1 MADCEVIIRKADMRD
16 ILNVFELSNDP
27 TVRANSIHVEP
38 ILWENHEKWYS
49 SAIDDQN
56 TKFYVAETP
65 GGTFI
70 GQVRF
75 CYDGSLWVVSISI
88 SAEFRGC
95 RLANKILNKAMELSG
110 ARCFEAKIKT
120 HNTASE
126 KLFIA
131 SGYHRCGDETI
142 GAEKFNVF
150 RYTKGVFVIAEMSA
164 NHCGD
169 FDLAK
174 KIMVAAKEAGADAV
188 KIQTYTA
195 DTITIDCKN
204 DEFLIK
210 GDGNLW
216 KDRYLYEL
224 YKKASTP
231 WEWQPKL
238 KEFADSIGIPF
249 FSTPFDYTAVDFLE
263 KMNVPMYKIASF
275 EAMDYPLIKY
285 AAKFGKPMIISTG
298 VSSLEEMQ
306 GAIDACKEVGNDDI
320 TLLKCTSA
328 YPAKLEDMNLLTI
341 KDMIVRFG
349 PQGVKIGLSDHS
361 MSIEPVVAAV
371 ALGASV
377 VEKHFTIDR
386 SLGGEDSGFSLN
398 KDEFAA
404 MVKAVRNSESLLGKV
419 DYSVNQ
425 ENRRFARSLYA
436 VKDIK
441 AGDMLTNENVRS
453 IRPSNGLHPKY
464 LPVVLGKRA
473 VMDMPFGTPLTLDVV
488 KK

>member
-1 MADCEVIIRKADMRD
+1 MSDR
-16 ILNVFELSNDP
+16 
-27 TVRANSIHVEP
+27 
-38 ILWENHEKWYS
+38 
-49 SAIDDQN
+49 
-56 TKFYVAETP
+56 
-65 GGTFI
+65 
-70 GQVRF
+70 
-75 CYDGSLWVVSISI
+75 
-88 SAEFRGC
+88 FRGC
-95 RLANKILNKAMELSG
+95 GLASRLLNKSMELSG
-110 ARCFEAKIKT
+110 VRCFEAKIKT

-126 KLFIA
+126 KLFTA
-131 SGYHRCGDETI
+131 SGYQRCGCEII
-142 GAEKFNVF
+142 GDEKFNVF
-150 RYTKGVFVIAEMSA
+150 RFRRGVFVIAEMSA

-169 FDLAK
+169 FELAK
-174 KIMVAAKEAGADAV
+174 KIISTAKDAGADAV

-195 DTITIDCKN
+195 DTITIDCKS

-216 KDRYLYEL
+216 KNRYLYEL
-224 YKKASTP
+224 YQKAATP

-238 KEFADSIGIPF
+238 KAFADSIGMPF

-275 EAMDYPLIKY
+275 EAMDYSLIKY
-285 AAKFGKPMIISTG
+285 AAKCGKPMIISTG
-298 VSSLEEMQ
+298 ISSLEEMQ
-306 GAIDACKEVGNDDI
+306 KAIDACREVGNNDV

-341 KDMIVRFG
+341 KDMIGRFG

-371 ALGASV
+371 ALGARV
-377 VEKHFTIDR
+377 VEKHFTLDR
-386 SLGGEDSGFSLN
+386 ALGGEDSGFSLN
-398 KDEFAA
+398 KDEFAS
-404 MVKAVRNSESLLGKV
+404 MVSAVRNTESLLGKV

-436 VKDIK
+436 IKDIK

-464 LPVVLGKRA
+464 LPVILGKRA
-473 VMDMPFGTPLTLDVV
+473 VMDVPFGTPLTLDVV
-488 KK
+488 GE